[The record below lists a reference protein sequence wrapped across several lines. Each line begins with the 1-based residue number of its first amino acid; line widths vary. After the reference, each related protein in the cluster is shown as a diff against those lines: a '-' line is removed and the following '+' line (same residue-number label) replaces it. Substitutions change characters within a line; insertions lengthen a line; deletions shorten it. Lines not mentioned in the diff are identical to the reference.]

1 MNPVKWLRLVVL
13 VLMLG
18 AMFAPSPAFA
28 AKKKKTEPEGLVLVP
43 PADDPPEPG
52 ASGTVTDQCDWDR
65 YGTYYTGEATVSCR
79 GLTPGNQYDVQFLV
93 RHWIP
98 SPGDASWE
106 WYVCETRRVAA
117 DRKGRLTTQLSY
129 GGDVVS
135 GGNGVWDVCVQN
147 DQGNFVLL
155 GRYDPPSW
163 CWECPYWY

>member
-1 MNPVKWLRLVVL
+1 MNPVKRLGL
-13 VLMLG
+13 VALLLVG
-18 AMFAPSPAFA
+18 VTLLASTPAQ
-28 AKKKKTEPEGLVLVP
+28 AKKPGSTVVEFIELTP
-43 PADDPPEPG
+43 PQVSPPEPG
-52 ASGTVTDQCDWDR
+52 ASGTVTYQSDWDR

-93 RHWIP
+93 RYWIP

-129 GGDVVS
+129 GGDAVF
-135 GGNGVWDVCVQN
+135 GGNGVVDVCVQN

-155 GRYDPPSW
+155 GRYDPSW
-163 CWECPYWY
+163 CWEYPYWY